1 MANVDGFSLTN
12 CIFASTSTTFVVNVT
27 RVSNGTFQHDTF
39 GTTWV
44 NVVHAAD
51 VRIDQNTFNAS
62 YQQNYSHRVVL
73 SSNSLVSQTRG
84 SSLTPAMIISNS
96 GSSNHIVGNVM
107 DGKWAGSGQ
116 TETDDGV
123 VITDESGDTVS
134 GNTISN
140 VFDCGIETLGMIA
153 NATISN
159 NDITRAGFCGIGGW
173 YWNSL
178 RASTISGNVASDV
191 PRLFYFFRIFGLRP
205 AGFEGQHELP
215 ADAAVY
221 FSDNV
226 FDGNRLVNPSVVGSW
241 SSICASTIS
250 STTRA
255 RSAAPPASG
264 PLGHRISSSP
274 TTLSATTTSA
284 MQPWPRTSEHRSS
297 PVWLSTAVGTSA
309 TTATAPRTRS
319 SAIDHSCQ
327 AGLVPPVGGDDS
339 FVSLRRVIRHT
350 IR

>member
-205 AGFEGQHELP
+205 AGFDGQHELP

-241 SSICASTIS
+241 SSILRIYNQLDYTGSIS
-250 STTRA
+250 SAPGERA
-255 RSAAPPASG
+255 PGSSDFVLTNNTFRNNDFGHAA
-264 PLGHRISSSP
+264 
-274 TTLSATTTSA
+274 
-284 MQPWPRTSEHRSS
+284 M
-297 PVWLSTAVGTSA
+297 
-309 TTATAPRTRS
+309 APNFG
-319 SAIDHSCQ
+319 APIVP
-327 AGLVPPVGGDDS
+327 GLVIDGGRNICNNSDGAAYPL
-339 FVSLRRVIRHT
+339 VCH
-350 IR
+350 